1 MHNLL
6 TPQNSVTLTQ
16 HFYSAY
22 MVPRGWVNHV
32 ASCEY
37 LPDNKE
43 SITSQAKYCD
53 VLESCLNLNDKMTLL
68 LDFCNFNDNNLEV
81 VMRLSTHLS
90 LAESAII
97 AISSGSGS
105 FINDKSIANRL

>member
-1 MHNLL
+1 M
-6 TPQNSVTLTQ
+6 Q
-16 HFYSAY
+16 
-22 MVPRGWVNHV
+22 
-32 ASCEY
+32 EY

-43 SITSQAKYCD
+43 SITSQVKYCD
-53 VLESCLNLNDKMTLL
+53 VLESYLNLNDRMTLL

-81 VMRLSTHLS
+81 VMYLSTCLS

-105 FINDKSIANRL
+105 FINDKSIENRLQSLLCAYTWIDMYPFQKNEAKHF

>member
-1 MHNLL
+1 M
-6 TPQNSVTLTQ
+6 Q
-16 HFYSAY
+16 
-22 MVPRGWVNHV
+22 
-32 ASCEY
+32 EY

-81 VMRLSTHLS
+81 VMYLSTCLS

-105 FINDKSIANRL
+105 FINDKSNENRLQSLLCAYTRIDMYPFQKNEAKHF